1 MQTRTAEETQITTDR
16 VASIPADLLDG
27 FRFRVCETAEDA
39 TRAIDLNGSLAAAEK
54 EMRAAG
60 VTLTEMAALA

>member
-1 MQTRTAEETQITTDR
+1 MSSAAHAGRSLARAQIAAATIG
-16 VASIPADLLDG
+16 VVNSPSLGLH
-27 FRFRVCETAEDA
+27 A